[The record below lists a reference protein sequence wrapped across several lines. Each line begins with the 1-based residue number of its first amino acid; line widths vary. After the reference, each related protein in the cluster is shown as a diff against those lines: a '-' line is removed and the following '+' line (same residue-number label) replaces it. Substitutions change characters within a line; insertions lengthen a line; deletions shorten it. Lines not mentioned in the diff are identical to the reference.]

1 MLSLG
6 LSGRGHM
13 GQTCVER
20 ARVCAAP
27 YSRPLALWAT
37 HLGEKSASTMVQLFW
52 VFYTLQLITD
62 SMDMN
67 LSKLREI
74 KTDREACPWDHQESD
89 MT

>member
-6 LSGRGHM
+6 LSGRGQM

-27 YSRPLALWAT
+27 YSRPLVLRDT
-37 HLGEKSASTMVQLFW
+37 HLGEKSASTMVQLLW

-74 KTDREACPWDHQESD
+74 MKDREACPWDHQESD